1 MANTN
6 TQNKADLRDNLTH
19 LDEKT
24 REMYLRTCSENASH
38 YDPSVFVEALVDEA
52 GTMHLFVPAKKRMAW
67 FKTDYPEG
75 IVAPDPPQYVGRR
88 VTITVRM
95 YNIRLSNPDIWEN
108 ILKGLSNQLSKKFDQ
123 FAEKVEPNYRRGSVV
138 RIKGA
143 SAIFLIVSNEKNN
156 LYSGNLTI
164 MPLRIKQES
173 EELLSAHFENQELC
187 AADLSACI
195 NIAKGEISQYL
206 GYVGKGFAN
215 SIVKEFLQRIKE
227 EG

>member
-1 MANTN
+1 MFRKGDIVYTN
-6 TQNKADLRDNLTH
+6 MGSKDTTYHTQRGWRPAVVIARSETDKYTVIPFTTKKKNILPTHVLISDNYMPVI
-19 LDEKT
+19 KG
-24 REMYLRTCSENASH
+24 ENVILCENCTQL
-38 YDPSVFVEALVDEA
+38 PSD
-52 GTMHLFVPAKKRMAW
+52 
-67 FKTDYPEG
+67 
-75 IVAPDPPQYVGRR
+75 R
-88 VTITVRM
+88 VSVYKPM

-164 MPLRIKQES
+164 MPLRIKQVS
-173 EELLSAHFENQELC
+173 ETCLSADFENQEVC

-195 NIAKGEISQYL
+195 NIAKGEISEYL

>member
-1 MANTN
+1 MFRKGDIVYTN
-6 TQNKADLRDNLTH
+6 MGSKDTTYHTQRGWRPAVVIARSETDKYTVIPFTTKKKNILPTHVLISDNYMPVI
-19 LDEKT
+19 KG
-24 REMYLRTCSENASH
+24 ENVILCENCTQL
-38 YDPSVFVEALVDEA
+38 PSD
-52 GTMHLFVPAKKRMAW
+52 
-67 FKTDYPEG
+67 
-75 IVAPDPPQYVGRR
+75 R
-88 VTITVRM
+88 VSVYKPM

-164 MPLRIKQES
+164 MPLRIKQVS
-173 EELLSAHFENQELC
+173 ETCLSADFENQELC

-195 NIAKGEISQYL
+195 NIAKD
-206 GYVGKGFAN
+206 
-215 SIVKEFLQRIKE
+215 
-227 EG
+227 

>member
-1 MANTN
+1 M
-6 TQNKADLRDNLTH
+6 K
-19 LDEKT
+19 
-24 REMYLRTCSENASH
+24 
-38 YDPSVFVEALVDEA
+38 
-52 GTMHLFVPAKKRMAW
+52 PARCICLCRPKRMAW

-143 SAIFLIVSNEKNN
+143 SAIF
-156 LYSGNLTI
+156 
-164 MPLRIKQES
+164 
-173 EELLSAHFENQELC
+173 
-187 AADLSACI
+187 
-195 NIAKGEISQYL
+195 
-206 GYVGKGFAN
+206 
-215 SIVKEFLQRIKE
+215 
-227 EG
+227 